1 MVTIGRIDNVNEGHV
16 FTAENMMLE
25 INKNKIPRPGKLI
38 LLESSLNFCLND
50 TQEGLSIP
58 WPRIGL
64 HAIQNNNGLRSIY
77 FMINLEVAWP
87 GVYENNVHNNGNA
100 VDDPDEN
107 DEGHESDTEEPMT
120 EFYVVPINTAEQ
132 DIVEAIFNWMKH
144 CQSLHPDPDDS
155 ISEEDFMEAEDDDGE
170 ASAEGVRNLHID
182 DEEKF
187 ADAEED
193 E

>member
-1 MVTIGRIDNVNEGHV
+1 M
-16 FTAENMMLE
+16 
-25 INKNKIPRPGKLI
+25 
-38 LLESSLNFCLND
+38 ND

-77 FMINLEVAWP
+77 FMINSEVAWP

-100 VDDPDEN
+100 VDDPDGN
-107 DEGHESDTEEPMT
+107 DEGHESDEEPIT

-132 DIVEAIFNWMKH
+132 DIVEAIFNAMKH

-170 ASAEGVRNLHID
+170 NSADEGVRNLHID
-182 DEEKF
+182 GRSNAPRSLTLIF
-187 ADAEED
+187 I
-193 E
+193 

>member
-1 MVTIGRIDNVNEGHV
+1 M
-16 FTAENMMLE
+16 
-25 INKNKIPRPGKLI
+25 
-38 LLESSLNFCLND
+38 ND

-64 HAIQNNNGLRSIY
+64 HAIQNTNGLRSIY

-100 VDDPDEN
+100 DPDEN

-120 EFYVVPINTAEQ
+120 EFYVIPINATEP
-132 DIVEAIFNWMKH
+132 DVVEAIFNAMKH

-182 DEEKF
+182 GKNLRICCKN
-187 ADAEED
+187 AQRLNY
-193 E
+193 